1 MKTQTNFYNNN
12 LVLPKINDLSN
23 NLKLIP
29 LNKNAI
35 KTILIFK
42 EEMTSPKQKLIKEY
56 KKTHLKLKSYI
67 KNDTKNLNINFS
79 ISTNDFISS
88 RSSNEKKL
96 IFKNYIKNKYKNN
109 ENTRNYPI
117 KLTKVKSLKQDK
129 LILTKPLKLNT
140 NLNSFFRSAER
151 SYLNSKSSISE
162 KTKYTNQTNL
172 VSEFHYNEHFLNED
186 MEELEL
192 ERYDIFKDINLEES
206 KILKVVTDF
215 LRSKDNKLN
224 QVHTKKETFYNSF
237 ENKINFIYD
246 IIGVPCFKSHFIKFQ
261 YMDNISNNLVETGI
275 HFYLNKLRV
284 RYQREIDETEEKHKL
299 DLIKE
304 QNRKKKKK
312 ENEMDDEFE
321 NADQAFKEVIDKK
334 KKAEIKNEN
343 DYEIEDFFILKYIRF
358 AGVCISN
365 EKEKNALKSFDKNK
379 KSKYRF
385 SILKKIIYDN
395 DE

>member
-12 LVLPKINDLSN
+12 IVLPKINDLSN
-23 NLKLIP
+23 NLKLTP

-140 NLNSFFRSAER
+140 NFLRSQEI
-151 SYLNSKSSISE
+151 SYLNSKSSFSE
-162 KTKYTNQTNL
+162 KTKSTNHTN
-172 VSEFHYNEHFLNED
+172 VISQFNYKEHFLNED
-186 MEELEL
+186 MEEIEL
-192 ERYDIFKDINLEES
+192 ERYDIFKDINLEET
-206 KILKVVTDF
+206 KILKIVTDF

-224 QVHTKKETFYNSF
+224 QVYTKKEKFYDSF

-246 IIGVPCFKSHFIKFQ
+246 IIGVPCFKNHFIKFTL
-261 YMDNISNNLVETGI
+261 MENISNNLVESGI
-275 HFYLNKLRV
+275 HFYLNKLRE
-284 RYQREIDETEEKHKL
+284 RYQREIDEKEEKKKNR
-299 DLIKE
+299 IK
-304 QNRKKKKK
+304 
-312 ENEMDDEFE
+312 
-321 NADQAFKEVIDKK
+321 
-334 KKAEIKNEN
+334 
-343 DYEIEDFFILKYIRF
+343 KY
-358 AGVCISN
+358 
-365 EKEKNALKSFDKNK
+365 
-379 KSKYRF
+379 
-385 SILKKIIYDN
+385 
-395 DE
+395 

>member
-42 EEMTSPKQKLIKEY
+42 EEMTSPKQKIIKEH
-56 KKTHLKLKSYI
+56 KKSHLKLKSFFN
-67 KNDTKNLNINFS
+67 NDTKNLKNNFP
-79 ISTNDFISS
+79 ISTNELLSPISTD
-88 RSSNEKKL
+88 NKKL
-96 IFKNYIKNKYKNN
+96 IFKNYIQNKYKKN
-109 ENTRNYPI
+109 EKIINYPI
-117 KLTKVKSLKQDK
+117 KLTKVKKVKQEK
-129 LILTKPLKLNT
+129 LMLLKPLKINT
-140 NLNSFFRSAER
+140 NFTNFFKSAER

-172 VSEFHYNEHFLNED
+172 ISEFNYHEHYLNED
-186 MEELEL
+186 IEELEL

-206 KILKVVTDF
+206 KILKEVTDF

-224 QVHTKKETFYNSF
+224 QVHTKKETFYNSL

-246 IIGVPCFKSHFIKFQ
+246 IIGVPCFKNHFIQFKF
-261 YMDNISNNLVETGI
+261 MENISNNLVETGI

-284 RYQREIDETEEKHKL
+284 RYQREIDEKEEKHKL
-299 DLIKE
+299 DLVKE
-304 QNRKKKKK
+304 ENNKKKKK
-312 ENEMDDEFE
+312 KNEMDDEFE
-321 NADQAFKEVIDKK
+321 NADQAFKEVIDKQK
-334 KKAEIKNEN
+334 KISIKNEN

-358 AGVCISN
+358 ENVCISN
-365 EKEKNALKSFDKNK
+365 EKERNSLKLFDKSK
-379 KSKYRF
+379 KSKYRL
-385 SILKKIIYDN
+385 SILKQIIYD
-395 DE
+395 E